1 VRVDDSLAAFIE
13 AGLPTHLATSNARLV
28 PNAARVTATRAEA
41 DREHLVVYVPEVAA
55 APLLDDLRDT
65 GQAAVCI
72 ARPSDH
78 HSCQVKGVFVD
89 ARPCREDERAFV
101 MDQWARSLE
110 SMAVVG
116 VPPAGAVHYATW
128 PAVAIRL
135 RVTACFDQTPGP
147 GAGARLT

>member
-1 VRVDDSLAAFIE
+1 MRYDEPLAAFIE
-13 AGLPTHLATSNARLV
+13 AGLPTHLATCNATLR
-28 PNAARVTATRAEA
+28 PNGARATAARAEA

-55 APLLDDLRDT
+55 GPLLQDLRDT
-65 GQAAVCI
+65 GHAAVCI

-78 HSCQVKGVFVD
+78 RACQLKGVFVD
-89 ARPCREDERAFV
+89 ARPGRDEEQAFV

-116 VPPAGAVHYATW
+116 VPPLGAQCYATW
-128 PAVAIRL
+128 PCVAIRL

-147 GAGARLT
+147 GAGARVP